1 MEISYAS
8 LSGGAR
14 PASSARDHT
23 HRTFLSPS
31 FSTVLSRKSTRFRSV
46 SSSVI
51 DHVGRAMAMIIPG
64 SPPPVPTSMIVV
76 PSPTARASRAGRSAR
91 ESSGGTSGSSKW
103 GWLLP
108 GGGVQ
113 PGTLRRAAA
122 RGRTNMPVV
131 CIVLVPDGGQV
142 DHRVVVEEDV
152 DVLVHLPEGGR
163 GPTLVRPTPS
173 SVHRPPAQR
182 AHLLLL
188 LRYKAAVQLPRGSL
202 ARDAA
207 QVAGRRGRRPPPP
220 PGCARGRQ
228 RQGKTG
234 QLLPGSPPG
243 HPGGGGGCGV
253 GVRAAAA
260 HRPQEHAPPGPGGVG
275 GAEDRRNQRHP
286 ALGKRCG
293 AIKKAINKL
302 QRCRGNTQH
311 HEPFD

>member
-51 DHVGRAMAMIIPG
+51 DH
-64 SPPPVPTSMIVV
+64 
-76 PSPTARASRAGRSAR
+76 AS
-91 ESSGGTSGSSKW
+91 SSRW
-103 GWLLP
+103 
-108 GGGVQ
+108 
-113 PGTLRRAAA
+113 
-122 RGRTNMPVV
+122 GRTRPRDGNDHPRKSSSSPHVDDCGAIAHSPSVQGREERQGVLNMPVV

-152 DVLVHLPEGGR
+152 DVLV
-163 GPTLVRPTPS
+163 
-173 SVHRPPAQR
+173 
-182 AHLLLL
+182 HLLLL

>member
-152 DVLVHLPEGGR
+152 DVLVHL
-163 GPTLVRPTPS
+163 
-173 SVHRPPAQR
+173 
-182 AHLLLL
+182 LLL